1 MNLGHNATG
10 QLCHRK
16 KCHGQNATGQNATR
30 KLDRR
35 KNATKKK
42 NNRGQN
48 AAVLFCVS
56 QMVIRS
62 RMLLKTHKCY
72 RMLA

>member
-1 MNLGHNATG
+1 MEI
-10 QLCHRK
+10 RPPE
-16 KCHGQNATGQNATR
+16 
-30 KLDRR
+30 

-48 AAVLFCVS
+48 ATVLFCVS

-62 RMLLKTHKCY
+62 RITPQDSQMLPNAVISLS
-72 RMLA
+72 LSVL